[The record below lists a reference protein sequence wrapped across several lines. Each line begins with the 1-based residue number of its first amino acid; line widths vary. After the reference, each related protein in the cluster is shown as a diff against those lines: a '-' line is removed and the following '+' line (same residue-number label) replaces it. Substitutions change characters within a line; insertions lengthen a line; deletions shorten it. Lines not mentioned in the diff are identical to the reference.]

1 VLRETRRL
9 VHQQPAGIPHTHEI
23 HLRYIRKFPAEAVAG
38 HLLFVGIQLSFGL
51 GTMSQ
56 LQASRKRRS
65 LVTCRARPHAAI
77 HDIAGRISSLH
88 VGGMDLSRDNR
99 RGCSQAITLAV
110 A

>member
-1 VLRETRRL
+1 MAGAARNAASCSPAACRDCSGIRE
-9 VHQQPAGIPHTHEI
+9 
-23 HLRYIRKFPAEAVAG
+23 FPVEAVAG
-38 HLLFVGIQLSFGL
+38 HLLFVGIQTSSGL

-56 LQASRKRRS
+56 LQAW
-65 LVTCRARPHAAI
+65 VTYRTRPHAAI

>member
-1 VLRETRRL
+1 LRETRRL
-9 VHQQPAGIPHTHEI
+9 GRQQPVGDAHTNNA
-23 HLRYIRKFPAEAVAG
+23 PAEAVAG
-38 HLLFVGIQLSFGL
+38 HLLFVGIQLSSGL

-56 LQASRKRRS
+56 SQTRGIR
-65 LVTCRARPHAAI
+65 RARPHAAI
-77 HDIAGRISSLH
+77 HDITWRISSLH